1 MSHPSG
7 IPPPHWFAAGLVGLA
22 GLALLGTMWLS
33 GGDFWRMQRPFMAVT
48 LISAATLIVAA
59 TMAAGLP
66 RGRLRSLMIA
76 LVVIAILAT
85 FLGEGLAERL
95 RFDELRASLAMEVE
109 TVHRGGDCITPCR
122 IDSREP
128 LRVAF
133 QLSGEGK
140 HWSGVCYDATDTING
155 VEFGGSVRPPNVTQA
170 VMLGKASAMFSGE
183 VRHAPSWGDHWY
195 GCSTRP

>member
-1 MSHPSG
+1 
-7 IPPPHWFAAGLVGLA
+7 
-22 GLALLGTMWLS
+22 
-33 GGDFWRMQRPFMAVT
+33 MQRPFMAVT

-59 TMAAGLP
+59 MIAVALP
-66 RGRLRSLMIA
+66 RGRLRKMMIA
-76 LVVIAILAT
+76 PVIIAMFAT

-95 RFDELRASLAMEVE
+95 RFDELRPSLATELE
-109 TVHRGGDCITPCR
+109 TIRQGGACTTPCR
-122 IDSREP
+122 IDSPEP

-155 VEFGGSVRPPNVTQA
+155 VEFGSSVRPPNVA
-170 VMLGKASAMFSGE
+170 EAAMLREASAMFGGE